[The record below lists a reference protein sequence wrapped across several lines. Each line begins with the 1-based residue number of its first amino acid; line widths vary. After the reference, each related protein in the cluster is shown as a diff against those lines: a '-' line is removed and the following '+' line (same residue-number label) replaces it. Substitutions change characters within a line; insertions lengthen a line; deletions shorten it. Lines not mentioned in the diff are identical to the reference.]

1 MFTTAAEGE
10 RGQTTV
16 EYAVIL
22 AALALAVIVA
32 IVFLKSEVEGVYRG
46 GIRSDTGDTPTV
58 LGVACDG
65 SYSGACVPPP
75 PPDLDCSDIE
85 KFAGGQPIHV
95 AELDPHGLDP
105 DGDGIACN

>member
-1 MFTTAAEGE
+1 MLATTADSE

-22 AALALAVIVA
+22 AALALALIVA
-32 IVFLKSEVEGVYRG
+32 LFFLRDEVEGVYRG
-46 GIRSDTGDTPTV
+46 GIRGDTGDTPTV

-85 KFAGGQPIHV
+85 NIAGGEPIRV
-95 AELDPHGLDP
+95 TGSDPHGLDP